1 MRATI
6 RTRPGAY
13 LQLAWNPPALAIRTV
28 RIMHSTAFLPD
39 VLPADP
45 FALFADWFAE
55 AVARRAQPNPDA
67 MVVATVDADG
77 GPSARVVLCKHLV
90 ASPGYVVFFTN
101 YQSRKGQALS
111 TTPRAAAVF
120 HWDGLSRQARIEGP
134 IVRSPAAE
142 SDAYFASRPVA
153 SRLGAWASRQSEPL
167 ISREALADQVAMAAK
182 RFGVEPAASAGDV
195 PRPPHWGGFRLWPDA
210 MELWVEGPGRV
221 HDRARWT
228 RALRPTDEFGYA
240 CGPWSGTRLNP

>member
-1 MRATI
+1 
-6 RTRPGAY
+6 
-13 LQLAWNPPALAIRTV
+13 
-28 RIMHSTAFLPD
+28 MHSTTFLPD
-39 VLPADP
+39 ALPLDP
-45 FALFADWFAE
+45 FPLFAAWFAE
-55 AVARRAQPNPDA
+55 AATRRIQPNPDA

-77 GPSARVVLCKHLV
+77 RPSARVVLCKHLV

-120 HWDGLSRQARIEGP
+120 HWDGFSRQVRIEGP
-134 IVRSPAAE
+134 VVRSPAAE
-142 SDAYFASRPVA
+142 SDAYFATRPVA

-167 ISREALADQVAMAAK
+167 SSRAALADQLAVAAH
-182 RFGVEPAASAGDV
+182 RFGIEPGASAGNV

-210 MELWVEGPGRV
+210 LELWVEGPGRV

-228 RALRPTDEFGYA
+228 RTLAPGDASSYQ

>member
-1 MRATI
+1 
-6 RTRPGAY
+6 
-13 LQLAWNPPALAIRTV
+13 
-28 RIMHSTAFLPD
+28 MHSTTFLPD
-39 VLPADP
+39 ALPADP
-45 FALFADWFAE
+45 FALFADWFVE
-55 AVARRAQPNPDA
+55 AGNRRIQPNPDA
-67 MVVATVDADG
+67 MMVATVDADG
-77 GPSARVVLCKHLV
+77 RPSARVVLCKHLV

-111 TTPRAAAVF
+111 ATPRAAAVF
-120 HWDGLSRQARIEGP
+120 HWDGLSRQVRFEGP
-134 IVRSPAAE
+134 VVRSPVAE

-167 ISREALADQVAMAAK
+167 SSRAALAAQVVTAAK
-182 RFGVEPAASAGDV
+182 RFGVDPGAPAGDV

-228 RALRPTDEFGYA
+228 RSLTPMDEFGFV